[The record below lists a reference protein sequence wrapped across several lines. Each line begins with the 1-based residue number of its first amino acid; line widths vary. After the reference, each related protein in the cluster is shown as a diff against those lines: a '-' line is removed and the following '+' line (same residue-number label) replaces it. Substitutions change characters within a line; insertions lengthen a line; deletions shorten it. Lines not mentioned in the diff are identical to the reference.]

1 MHRWRDDPSDDLSW
15 RAWMELVRVS
25 AGKGRLQKFR
35 AEHGVCVDEEQNA
48 REGIENPKEDT
59 TLCRH
64 L

>member
-1 MHRWRDDPSDDLSW
+1 
-15 RAWMELVRVS
+15 MELVRVS